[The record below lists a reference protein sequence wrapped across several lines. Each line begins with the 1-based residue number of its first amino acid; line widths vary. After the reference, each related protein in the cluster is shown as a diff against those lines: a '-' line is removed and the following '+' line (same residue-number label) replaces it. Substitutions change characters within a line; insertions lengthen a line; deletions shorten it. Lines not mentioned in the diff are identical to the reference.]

1 MAESDTKL
9 ANRILLGLV
18 IGAAAG
24 ALTLVLGGPFPA
36 LLEGA
41 RSVSTQVFDPIGQIF
56 LRLLFFVVMP
66 LVFASL
72 AAGVTQLGELT
83 RLGPLSARPSR
94 SFS

>member
-56 LRLLFFVVMP
+56 LRLLFMK
-66 LVFASL
+66 
-72 AAGVTQLGELT
+72 
-83 RLGPLSARPSR
+83 
-94 SFS
+94 